1 MAEVFE
7 DSYSAEA
14 LANMENYII
23 SFGTLIKDVG
33 SSEGFK
39 NALFGMKVMIEKKP
53 RRVADL
59 SKIYAGKA
67 PRTLELLVFSRE
79 HIPLIV
85 AEIKA
90 HEFKNVKADVGIH
103 GDLKSVIQELVK
115 KIGNFDRSSW
125 FNQIQ
130 KWQSEVENIEII
142 NKSTKVY
149 IAAQAIKNI
158 WEGTEGNAVVV
169 SDVGQHQMLEAQYY
183 EHNEPRTLI
192 TSGGLGTMGF
202 ALPAGIGAYFAQ
214 KDKEIWVVV
223 GDGGIQMTLMELAT
237 AVQENININIAI
249 INNGYL
255 GMVRQW
261 QQLFYDSRYSETP
274 IYSPDYVKL
283 AEAYRLPGHRVF
295 SEKEALMAIK
305 EVRKVKG
312 PV

>member
-90 HEFKNVKADVGIH
+90 HEFKNVKAD
-103 GDLKSVIQELVK
+103 
-115 KIGNFDRSSW
+115 
-125 FNQIQ
+125 
-130 KWQSEVENIEII
+130 
-142 NKSTKVY
+142 
-149 IAAQAIKNI
+149 AQ
-158 WEGTEGNAVVV
+158 
-169 SDVGQHQMLEAQYY
+169 QQ
-183 EHNEPRTLI
+183 LI
-192 TSGGLGTMGF
+192 TVTVPKPTLDDLTAMEDQIATMSRSAISSLTKIRGNTSQRLKA
-202 ALPAGIGAYFAQ
+202 ALENEFIDGVTMHNSRNKVDAVY
-214 KDKEIWVVV
+214 DK
-223 GDGGIQMTLMELAT
+223 
-237 AVQENININIAI
+237 
-249 INNGYL
+249 
-255 GMVRQW
+255 
-261 QQLFYDSRYSETP
+261 
-274 IYSPDYVKL
+274 YVKL
-283 AEAYRLPGHRVF
+283 VKLHSLKKRKSILGSYFEPKNEEERLLLP
-295 SEKEALMAIK
+295 ELNKLKPLPEPKE
-305 EVRKVKG
+305 
-312 PV
+312 